1 MLRLRYGGAPGQ
13 VGQPEKL
20 EGKENEKF
28 GSSAGRWLQTSA
40 SKCAVKKP
48 FRISLI

>member
-1 MLRLRYGGAPGQ
+1 MLRLRWGSAPGH
-13 VGQPEKL
+13 VGQL
-20 EGKENEKF
+20 GKWNGNKKF